1 MDLPRKPEL
10 ASGLQLV
17 PGLSTALHLHQF
29 SSKGMEASMDRG
41 TFGITRPTRTR
52 GGEGEGVCGAQHTPA
67 RWASLPFP
75 GWGGRETQEGVGVP
89 RLRHALVKTSE
100 GSFLSQLRNRDSER
114 ASHLLKAPG
123 PGPCPQHT
131 AVTCYLSEGPQAS

>member
-1 MDLPRKPEL
+1 MTNILGVDLPRKPEL

-17 PGLSTALHLHQF
+17 PSLPTAPHLHQF

-52 GGEGEGVCGAQHTPA
+52 GAQGRTEGGEREEEGVCGAQHTPA

-75 GWGGRETQEGVGVP
+75 GGWETQEGVGVP
-89 RLRHALVKTSE
+89 RLRHALMKTSD
-100 GSFLSQLRNRDSER
+100 GSFFSQLRN
-114 ASHLLKAPG
+114 
-123 PGPCPQHT
+123 
-131 AVTCYLSEGPQAS
+131 